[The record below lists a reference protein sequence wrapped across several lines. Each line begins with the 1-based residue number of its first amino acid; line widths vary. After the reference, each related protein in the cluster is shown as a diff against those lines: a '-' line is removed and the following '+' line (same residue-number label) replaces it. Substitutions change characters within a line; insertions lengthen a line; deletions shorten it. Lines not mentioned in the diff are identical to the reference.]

1 MSVIFLQILRT
12 RFLQCKKVMC
22 YNNIALRDK
31 IVWILIQYLKRQKNT
46 LKKVNVRIFRQLPA
60 KMSLGS
66 LDFSGLWEH
75 SVEMKDTRLR
85 ELLPLLIQVP
95 PIICERRNEGYP
107 IKGIATNP

>member
-1 MSVIFLQILRT
+1 MATLVKDCCSARFFGRKIFKDLKT
-12 RFLQCKKVMC
+12 RFLPNKKIMC
-22 YNNIALRDK
+22 YNKIVLSK
-31 IVWILIQYLKRQKNT
+31 EIVWILIQYLKRQKNT

-85 ELLPLLIQVP
+85 ELLHL
-95 PIICERRNEGYP
+95 R
-107 IKGIATNP
+107 